1 VEEKDIKN
9 EYDSEEV
16 VDSQILHSTAHGD
29 EDGEDDEEG
38 EGTRANEE
46 IDLVPTRRRARSRRG
61 SAEDSAHGTTPDS
74 MHSDDSENEDTDEA
88 EEVMSGDD
96 GGQTTEAIPSVV
108 SVFFGHAAIV
118 RALDVAESHY
128 FERLEAAERM
138 QTAATP
144 SAPTFSP
151 FGSPSPA
158 GGSLVRAEP
167 PEAQFVRNACEL
179 TRVGL

>member
-1 VEEKDIKN
+1 MVEEKDTKN

-16 VDSQILHSTAHGD
+16 VDSQTLHSMAHGD
-29 EDGEDDEEG
+29 DDGEDDEEE

-46 IDLVPTRRRARSRRG
+46 IDLVPARRRARTRRG
-61 SAEDSAHGTTPDS
+61 SAEDSAHGTAPDS

-96 GGQTTEAIPSVV
+96 TIDGGQTMEAIPSVV

-138 QTAATP
+138 QTVATP

-158 GGSLVRAEP
+158 GGSVVRAEP
-167 PEAQFVRNACEL
+167 PEAQFVRSAW
-179 TRVGL
+179 